1 MTPPV
6 YPSSTMVVLSTVATH
21 AFDKSCPYLSL
32 KSSAAVSTP
41 NLLSQRS
48 ARQSSFRDIQWRS
61 VSRRIGEQI
70 LCGPGLAFD
79 IKSLHSQDTNLHVS
93 APVLTQGILEVMF
106 LSDGPAISENITYPS
121 IFDLRCDS
129 NVRNKFRTVRSVTTE
144 ATSLSLEVTS
154 FTRTDVSSLAA
165 SGRDG
170 VGIPSAS
177 RKRRKN
183 NACGPSSR
191 NTHRD
196 KPSELQLN
204 KGIVRPGD
212 GKCSH
217 FCCCC
222 CCHLD
227 NSSHCRPG
235 SSSQSPKGARVRPIH
250 SKLPLC
256 TAKRMETPNPEEN
269 YKT

>member
-1 MTPPV
+1 M
-6 YPSSTMVVLSTVATH
+6 
-21 AFDKSCPYLSL
+21 
-32 KSSAAVSTP
+32 
-41 NLLSQRS
+41 Q
-48 ARQSSFRDIQWRS
+48 
-61 VSRRIGEQI
+61 
-70 LCGPGLAFD
+70 
-79 IKSLHSQDTNLHVS
+79 
-93 APVLTQGILEVMF
+93 
-106 LSDGPAISENITYPS
+106 
-121 IFDLRCDS
+121 
-129 NVRNKFRTVRSVTTE
+129 NKFRTVRSVTTE

-212 GKCSH
+212 VLIAVREAHHSPQRERASGPSIPNFLYAQPNAWKPPTPRKTTRHDGIANRSLLPLDRGSFRCSAQKCFITAMQKKPRRTSCSH
-217 FCCCC
+217 RTRCICPTR
-222 CCHLD
+222 
-227 NSSHCRPG
+227 S
-235 SSSQSPKGARVRPIH
+235 
-250 SKLPLC
+250 
-256 TAKRMETPNPEEN
+256 
-269 YKT
+269 